1 MCRLLAYVTH
11 EPVVVSDRLGS
22 MLSAFVDA
30 SHQHP
35 DGWGLAWYDQ
45 HNHLQSVKTPVA
57 AYASPELMS
66 ITQQL
71 QTDAFIG
78 HLRQATP
85 GFAQSMKNTHP
96 FIYHE
101 LAFAHNGLIRPKEAI
116 EALIAPELRQH
127 IEGTTDSERHFLA
140 LLSVLEYA
148 EPIKGICEY
157 LKLLHECAQPVST
170 NFLLLTPQT
179 LYAVC
184 DFDPHS
190 RQSQADPN
198 YFPLLHL
205 ITPDAVLIGS
215 TGLGQDE
222 GWRYL
227 DNGCMLVVNR
237 GTLDVSIVD
246 FSAHASG
253 SPI

>member
-1 MCRLLAYVTH
+1 
-11 EPVVVSDRLGS
+11 
-22 MLSAFVDA
+22 MLTAFVEA
-30 SHQHP
+30 SHQHA

-45 HNHLQSVKTPVA
+45 HNRLQSVKTPVA
-57 AYASPELMS
+57 AYASPEFMP
-66 ITQQL
+66 IAQQIE
-71 QTDAFIG
+71 TDAFIG

-85 GFAQSMKNTHP
+85 GFAQSLKNTHP

-116 EALIAPELRQH
+116 EEIIAPDLRLM

-157 LKLLHECAQPVST
+157 LELLHERTQPVST
-170 NFLLLTPQT
+170 NFLLLTPHT

-190 RQSQADPN
+190 RQSQEDPN
-198 YFPLLHL
+198 YFPLLYR
-205 ITPDAVLIGS
+205 ITPDTVLVSS
-215 TGLGQDE
+215 TGLGQNE
-222 GWRYL
+222 GWRSL
-227 DNGCMLVVNR
+227 DNGCMLIVNR
-237 GTLDVSIVD
+237 GTLDVSIVNL
-246 FSAHASG
+246 SAYASG
-253 SPI
+253 SSIQEPCIPSSQQ